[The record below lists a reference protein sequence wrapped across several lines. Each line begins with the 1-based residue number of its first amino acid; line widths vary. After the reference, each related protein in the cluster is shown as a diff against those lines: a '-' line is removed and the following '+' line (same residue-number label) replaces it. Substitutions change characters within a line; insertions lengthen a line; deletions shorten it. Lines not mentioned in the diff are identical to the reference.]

1 MKDMA
6 SLLLANLPLRKFI
19 SEDSTRRHKNNAS
32 VSCAH
37 TQNTEMCAGIVLS
50 TNILNTYVRTEESVN
65 MDFCITLITIDGD
78 FI

>member
-6 SLLLANLPLRKFI
+6 SLLLAKLPLRKFI
-19 SEDSTRRHKNNAS
+19 SEDSTRRHRNNAS

-37 TQNTEMCAGIVLS
+37 TQNTEMCVG